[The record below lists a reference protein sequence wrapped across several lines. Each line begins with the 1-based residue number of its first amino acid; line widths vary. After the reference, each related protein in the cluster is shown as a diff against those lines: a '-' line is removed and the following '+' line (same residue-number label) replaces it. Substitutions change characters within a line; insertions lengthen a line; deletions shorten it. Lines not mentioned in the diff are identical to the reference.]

1 VQGGGSDLAFPHHEM
16 CAAQARAATGAAA
29 FAGHFTH
36 AGMVG
41 YAGHKMSKSRGNLV
55 FVSALRREGV
65 PPAAI
70 RLALLAHHY
79 RSDWEWTPADLAAAT
94 ERLARWQAA
103 LALPAGPPAE
113 VVRAAVRQALA
124 EDLDAPA
131 ALAAVDGWADAA
143 LAGTGPAV
151 DADAPG
157 AVATTLAT
165 LLGVH
170 CS

>member
-1 VQGGGSDLAFPHHEM
+1 M
-16 CAAQARAATGAAA
+16 CAAQARAATGEAP
-29 FAGHFTH
+29 FARHFVH

-41 YAGHKMSKSRGNLV
+41 YQGHKMSKSRGNLV
-55 FVSALRREGV
+55 FVSALRRDGV

-70 RLALLAHHY
+70 RLALLAHRY
-79 RSDWEWTPADLAAAT
+79 RSDWEWTDADLRAAT

-103 LALPAGPPAE
+103 LAQPAGPPAGALL
-113 VVRAAVRQALA
+113 AAVRAALA

-131 ALAAVDGWADAA
+131 ALSAVDGWVDAA
-143 LAGTGPAV
+143 LAR
-151 DADAPG
+151 ADASADPAEAAAPG
-157 AVATTLAT
+157 DVRATLAT